1 MRHAAGKSSYQG
13 KAINFSLG
21 ITSFISS
28 AAGALHNPE

>member
-1 MRHAAGKSSYQG
+1 MRHAAVKSSHQG

-28 AAGALHNPE
+28 AERALQNPE